1 MTLED
6 QVGALVAEH
15 GQNRTSLIPILQG
28 LLVNSHESYLSK
40 GVLQEVARQMD
51 LSAAEV
57 YGTASFYAFLEIE
70 RRGQN
75 IIRVCKTI
83 SCDMHKKQEIVRAI
97 EERLNIRLGETTA
110 DNKFTFLE
118 TNCVG
123 QCHKGPAM
131 LINDEI
137 YTELT
142 PAKVVEILNKYL

>member
-1 MTLED
+1 
-6 QVGALVAEH
+6 
-15 GQNRTSLIPILQG
+15 
-28 LLVNSHESYLSK
+28 
-40 GVLQEVARQMD
+40 
-51 LSAAEV
+51 
-57 YGTASFYAFLEIE
+57 
-70 RRGQN
+70 
-75 IIRVCKTI
+75 
-83 SCDMHKKQEIVRAI
+83 MHKKQEIVRAI
-97 EERLNIRLGETTA
+97 EECLNIRLGETTA